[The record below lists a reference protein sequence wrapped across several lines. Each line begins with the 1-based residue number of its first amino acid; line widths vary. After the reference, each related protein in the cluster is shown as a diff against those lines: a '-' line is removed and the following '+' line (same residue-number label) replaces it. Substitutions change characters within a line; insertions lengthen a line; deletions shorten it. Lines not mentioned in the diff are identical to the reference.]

1 MDIRFKTNELSDLY
15 YKEIKGK
22 QKFSKEVIL
31 QYKKKVRILLKINS
45 IRELYD
51 YKGLHCE
58 KLKGDRKE
66 ERSIKLNDQY
76 RLIFIP
82 LKEDEIDILKITEI
96 SKHYG

>member
-1 MDIRFKTNELSDLY
+1 MDVVFKTKQLSNLY
-15 YKEIKGK
+15 YEEIKGK

-31 QYKKKVRILLKINS
+31 QYKKKVRILLKIKS
-45 IRELYD
+45 IKELYD
-51 YKGLHCE
+51 YKGLHFE

-76 RLIFIP
+76 RLIYIP

-96 SKHYG
+96 SKHYE